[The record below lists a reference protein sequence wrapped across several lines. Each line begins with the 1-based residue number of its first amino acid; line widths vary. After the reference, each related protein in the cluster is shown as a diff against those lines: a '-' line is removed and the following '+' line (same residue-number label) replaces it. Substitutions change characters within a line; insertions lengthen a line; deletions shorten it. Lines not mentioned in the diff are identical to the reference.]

1 MATTSAPTVMT
12 MTILELPGTSYR
24 LRKPIV
30 AEVEH
35 DAAGFVI
42 FEQSTGVFYYDADFS
57 KVPAGFVEAFV
68 EQFQFLQRNKH
79 NLSPN
84 LESELERFQ

>member
-1 MATTSAPTVMT
+1 

-24 LRKPIV
+24 LLKPIV

-42 FEQSTGVFYYDADFS
+42 SEQSTGVFYYDADFS

-68 EQFQFLQRNKH
+68 NNSSFSSGISTIFRPTLNPSWNAFSNCSR
-79 NLSPN
+79 L
-84 LESELERFQ
+84 R